1 MERQTAESPC
11 VLVVDDNHDAA
22 DILCVLVRM
31 WGYRCEVAYDGA
43 TAWKTALAQRPAVI
57 LLDLGLPD
65 TDGWELARRLRAEP
79 ALRHVVLVAVSGYDR
94 DNDRERSRQVG
105 FHHHLLKPADPE
117 VLQQILAGLLSPA
130 RQVNSPAAP

>member
-1 MERQTAESPC
+1 MERQTAGSPC
-11 VLVVDDNHDAA
+11 VLIVDDNRDAA
-22 DILCVLVRM
+22 DVLCLLVVL

-43 TAWKTALAQRPAVI
+43 TAWKRALAKRPAVI

-79 ALRHVVLVAVSGYDR
+79 ALRDVVLVAVSGYGR

-105 FHHHLLKPADPE
+105 IHHHLLKPADLGI
-117 VLQQILAGLLSPA
+117 LQQILAASCPRPGT
-130 RQVNSPAAP
+130 